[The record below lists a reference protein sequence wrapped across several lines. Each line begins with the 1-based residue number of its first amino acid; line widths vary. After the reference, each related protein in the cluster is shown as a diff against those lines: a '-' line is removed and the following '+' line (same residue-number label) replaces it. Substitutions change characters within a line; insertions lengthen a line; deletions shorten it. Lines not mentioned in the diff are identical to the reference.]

1 MALIA
6 QLEITSVPITQ
17 AYEIKYKKCFNF
29 LTLIIIISLP
39 LAYIVSRVIFYLNLG
54 YVSVKKHD
62 RQPKMH
68 YLSKIFYIILILT

>member
-29 LTLIIIISLP
+29 LTLIIIISLT

-54 YVSVKKHD
+54 YVSIK
-62 RQPKMH
+62 RMISNPKC
-68 YLSKIFYIILILT
+68 IICQKYVILF